1 MKFLSD
7 IYESPISIH
16 LCFCELILIFI
27 VYLVSVWMPR
37 KAEKITEYHEIL
49 ILLTCVVLKV
59 QNFWFTRD
67 FSLG

>member
-7 IYESPISIH
+7 VYESRISIR
-16 LCFCELILIFI
+16 LFFCELILIVI
-27 VYLVSVWMPR
+27 VYLVSVWMLR

-67 FSLG
+67 LSLC